1 MHPSLAVGSRTVA
14 PRSRATLVALTL
26 ALGLVGSTFQASP
39 AEASHNG
46 CNQSGGSHTHYHVP
60 YAHNDTWHPHGFT
73 TSSGITYA
81 IWHNHNHGQFHY
93 VRCS

>member
-1 MHPSLAVGSRTVA
+1 MHAITASSTRSMIN
-14 PRSRATLVALTL
+14 RSRVLFVALAM
-26 ALGLVGSTFQASP
+26 ALGLFGAAFQAEP

-46 CNQSGGSHTHYHVP
+46 CNQSGGSHTHYHFP

-73 TSSGITYA
+73 SGSITYA